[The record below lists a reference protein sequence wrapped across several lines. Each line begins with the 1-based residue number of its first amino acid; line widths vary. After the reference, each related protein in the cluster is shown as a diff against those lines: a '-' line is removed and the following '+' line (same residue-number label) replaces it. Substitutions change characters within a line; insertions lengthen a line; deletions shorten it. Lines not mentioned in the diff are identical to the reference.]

1 MLLEPRLVRRRLG
14 PRLRVIPLLVRQ
26 LEASGC
32 VDHIGR
38 HYLVAFGGIAV
49 HVVRSRREAVRFAH
63 KILRNPCAEPERC
76 VLNTKGSAKA
86 TITIPLLPRLNSTN
100 NSRVPCRR
108 RCANARRHAPL
119 KQLLCVCAPLVH
131 GGGGI
136 QNQEEVQHVRHFC
149 SPPKTLP
156 VNLNEHRYQET
167 ALTQASLRGVRSGFI
182 RVLVNFSQLEL
193 WCLLGVTVSA
203 RRPARSPRRVPGLPR
218 TLATQRVSDT
228 IVPTV

>member
-1 MLLEPRLVRRRLG
+1 MRVTLANREPDDRVTTHEMPLEPRLVRRRLG

-32 VDHIGR
+32 VNHIGR

-49 HVVRSRREAVRFAH
+49 HVVWPRREAVRFAH

-76 VLNTKGSAKA
+76 VLNTEGSAKA

-119 KQLLCVCAPLVH
+119 KRPLRVCAPIVH
-131 GGGGI
+131 GVRAN
-136 QNQEEVQHVRHFC
+136 QNQEEVRQDGHVVPLTYSRTDAPMCAGSTFVAFC
-149 SPPKTLP
+149 GL
-156 VNLNEHRYQET
+156 
-167 ALTQASLRGVRSGFI
+167 RSGPH
-182 RVLVNFSQLEL
+182 
-193 WCLLGVTVSA
+193 A
-203 RRPARSPRRVPGLPR
+203 SPWAFTQKSCPR
-218 TLATQRVSDT
+218 APPPV
-228 IVPTV
+228 